1 MPISDILAQVTE
13 QPIREE
19 QSIRASHFYA
29 MHDGA
34 PRPGGCCSQGTLADI
49 ELCRRRLRGKAHNSC
64 IANSVDR
71 EDLARRAFGILTEWV
86 RRGLG

>member
-1 MPISDILAQVTE
+1 
-13 QPIREE
+13 
-19 QSIRASHFYA
+19 
-29 MHDGA
+29 
-34 PRPGGCCSQGTLADI
+34 
-49 ELCRRRLRGKAHNSC
+49 LCRRRLRGKAHNSC